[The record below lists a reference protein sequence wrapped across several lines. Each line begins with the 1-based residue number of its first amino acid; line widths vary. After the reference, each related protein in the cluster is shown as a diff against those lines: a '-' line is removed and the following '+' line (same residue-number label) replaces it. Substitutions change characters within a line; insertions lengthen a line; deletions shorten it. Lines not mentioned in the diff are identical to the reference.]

1 MTAPA
6 LDSIRSG
13 GESLLQSL
21 SREHYLAGAGLKTAP
36 DLQPIYKRHQRVVSE
51 DSLGAALE
59 VVRGTAATD
68 PAHRSARAIAE
79 WLAEEQASRTLA
91 PLDER
96 EAAWEASA
104 VVSLPDG
111 RSVPYEQV
119 AIDMANATDRAER
132 LLLDR
137 HRATLVDAELSPM
150 RRERLQRERELIE
163 ALDIGDGYIATFEK
177 LSGVPLASLAAQC
190 ERFLADTQGMW
201 DDVLARALKRDLQIM
216 PREAT
221 RADALALF
229 RARRFDPAFPAN
241 DLEPT
246 IRRQVAEMGIDA
258 TANGRIV
265 YDTGER
271 DGKRSRAFC
280 APVRIPDEVYLV
292 MRPHGGQT
300 DWNTFLHELGHA
312 MHFAFMRSDLEFEWR
327 WLGDNGVTEA
337 FAMLFDHR
345 MMDAGWLKRYTGLAQ
360 QIGDFR
366 RASALEELHFLR
378 RYCAKL
384 LYERELYSESNWDR
398 LPDRY
403 VDRLTSAT
411 TFQYRPSDAFV
422 DIDFRFYSS
431 RYLRAWQLQAVI
443 DEALRDRFNEDW
455 WRNPKAG
462 PWIVGE
468 LFAPGQREMAE
479 EMASRVSGKSLG
491 FEPLV
496 RAIENA
502 LQ

>member
-1 MTAPA
+1 MTAPP
-6 LDSIRSG
+6 LDSIRKG

-21 SREHYLAGAGLKTAP
+21 SREHYLAGAGLKAAP
-36 DLQPIYKRHQRVVSE
+36 DLQPIYQRHQRVVSE

-59 VVRGTAATD
+59 IVRSTPAAD

-79 WLAEEQASRTLA
+79 WLADEQASRVLA

-96 EAAWEASA
+96 ESAWEATAS
-104 VVSLPDG
+104 VTLPDG

-119 AIDMANATDRAER
+119 PIDISNSTDRAER
-132 LLLDR
+132 MVLDQA
-137 HRATLVDAELSPM
+137 RATLVQAELAPM
-150 RRERLQRERELIE
+150 RRERLQRERALIE
-163 ALDIGDGYIATFEK
+163 ALGIADGYVATFEK
-177 LSGVPLASLAAQC
+177 LSGVPLTSLAAQC
-190 ERFLADTQGMW
+190 ERFLADTQAMW
-201 DDVLARALKRDLQIM
+201 DDVLAEALRRDLGIT
-216 PREAT
+216 PREAM

-265 YDTGER
+265 YDTGDR
-271 DGKRSRAFC
+271 DGKRARAFC
-280 APVRIPDEVYLV
+280 APVRVPEEIYLV

-312 MHFAFMRSDLEFEWR
+312 MHFAFMRPELEFEWR

-345 MMDAGWLKRYTGLAQ
+345 MMDPGWLKRYTGLAK
-360 QIGDFR
+360 QIADFR

-384 LYERELYSESNWDR
+384 LYERELYSETNWDR
-398 LPDRY
+398 LPDRF
-403 VDRLTSAT
+403 VDLLTSAT
-411 TFQYRPSDAFV
+411 TFQYRPSEAFV
-422 DIDFRFYSS
+422 DLDFRFYSS

-443 DEALRDRFNEDW
+443 DEALRERFNEDW
-455 WRNPKAG
+455 WRNPDAG

-468 LFAPGQREMAE
+468 LFASGQREMTE
-479 EMASRVSGKSLG
+479 EMASRVSGRSLG

>member
-1 MTAPA
+1 MLEA
-6 LDSIRSG
+6 
-13 GESLLQSL
+13 L
-21 SREHYLAGAGLKTAP
+21 SREQYLAGAGLKAAP
-36 DLQPIYKRHQRVVSE
+36 ELQPIYERYRTVVSE
-51 DSLGAALE
+51 DSLGIALE
-59 VVRGTAATD
+59 IVRGTR
-68 PAHRSARAIAE
+68 PAEPEHRSARAIAE
-79 WLAEEQASRTLA
+79 WLADEQASRVLA

-96 EAAWEASA
+96 EAAWESSA
-104 VVSLPDG
+104 VVTLPDG
-111 RSVPYEQV
+111 RAVPYEQV
-119 AIDMANATDRAER
+119 PIDIANATDRAER
-132 LLLDR
+132 LLLDGS
-137 HRATLVDAELSPM
+137 RAALVSAELAPM
-150 RRERLQRERELIE
+150 RRERLQREREMIE
-163 ALDIGDGYIATFEK
+163 ALDIGDGYIGTFEV

-190 ERFLADTQGMW
+190 ERFLSETQGMW
-201 DDVLARALKRDLQIM
+201 DDVLARALRRNLGIT

-229 RARRFDPAFPAN
+229 RARRFDPAFPAS

-246 IRRQVAEMGIDA
+246 IRRQVAEMGVDA

-271 DGKRSRAFC
+271 DGKRARAFC
-280 APVRIPDEVYLV
+280 APVRVPNEVYLV

-312 MHFAFMRSDLEFEWR
+312 MHFAFMQPDLAFEWR

-345 MMDAGWLKRYTGLAQ
+345 MLDAGWLRRYTGVGK
-360 QIGDFR
+360 QIDEFR
-366 RASALEELHFLR
+366 RATALEELHFLR

-384 LYERELYSESNWDR
+384 LYERELYGESNWDR

-431 RYLRAWQLQAVI
+431 RYLRAWQLQAVL
-443 DEALRDRFNEDW
+443 DQALRERFNEDW
-455 WRNPKAG
+455 WRNPAAG

-479 EMASRVSGKSLG
+479 EMATRVSGRSLG

-496 RAIENA
+496 RAIESV